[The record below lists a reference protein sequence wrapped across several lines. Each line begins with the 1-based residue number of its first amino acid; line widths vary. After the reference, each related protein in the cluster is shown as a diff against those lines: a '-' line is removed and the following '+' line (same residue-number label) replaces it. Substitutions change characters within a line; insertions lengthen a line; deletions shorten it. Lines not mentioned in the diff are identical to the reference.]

1 MCRGVIAI
9 VRLGHRKRHILRE
22 IVRYYIKEGRPVG
35 SRWVAQAAFRNRVSS
50 ATVRNEMAEL
60 EMMGLISQPYTSA
73 GRVPTDAGYRFYV
86 DNLMPRRQIPRP
98 QRVRVEER
106 YRRPFDEVDEILRE
120 TSSLLAELAGYPAV
134 VVGPRSPVHLRHLH
148 ASPVS
153 SHHILV
159 VWVTDDGRIQHRLI
173 QAPAQVT
180 GRQLE
185 RISEVLTNRLSNVEI
200 SAISRL
206 EARELLKQLPP
217 RLKIPPEVLQHICD
231 SIDVQERGRVFVDGA
246 LYILRQPEFADV
258 NRARV
263 VMEALSQKPLVRRMF
278 RPTTQEKQLN
288 VMIGSEAPIPQM
300 RECSV
305 VSHQFQVGVARG
317 AIGIVGPTRMPYSQA
332 VSIVTF
338 VADRLARS
346 LERVQSI

>member
-1 MCRGVIAI
+1 VTAI
-9 VRLGHRKRHILRE
+9 VKLGRRKSRILRE
-22 IVRYYIKEGRPVG
+22 IVRYYVREGRPVG
-35 SRWVAQAAFRNRVSS
+35 SRQVAAAAFRNRVSS

-60 EMMGLISQPYTSA
+60 ERMGLLSQPHTSA

-86 DNLMPRRQIPRP
+86 DNLMTRRPIPRP
-98 QRVRVEER
+98 QRARIEER
-106 YRRPFDEVDEILRE
+106 YRKLLDEVDDILRE
-120 TSSLLAELAGYPAV
+120 TSNLLAELAGYPAV
-134 VVGPRSPVHLRHLH
+134 VVGPQNPVHLRHLH
-148 ASPVS
+148 ASPVN

-185 RISEVLTNRLSNVEI
+185 LISEVLTNRLSNVEI

-217 RLKIPPEVLQHICD
+217 RLKVPPEVLQHICD
-231 SIDVQERGRVFVDGA
+231 SIDVQERGSVFVDGA

-263 VMEALSQKPLVRRMF
+263 VMEALSQKPLVRQVF
-278 RPTTQEKQLN
+278 RSTTQERPLN
-288 VMIGSEAPIPQM
+288 VTIGSETPFPQL

-305 VSHQFQVGVARG
+305 VSHQFKVGVASG
-317 AIGIVGPTRMPYSQA
+317 TIGIVGPTRMPYSQT

-346 LERVQSI
+346 LMRAQSI

>member
-1 MCRGVIAI
+1 
-9 VRLGHRKRHILRE
+9 
-22 IVRYYIKEGRPVG
+22 
-35 SRWVAQAAFRNRVSS
+35 VAQAAFRNRVSP
-50 ATVRNEMAEL
+50 ATVRNEMAAL
-60 EMMGLISQPYTSA
+60 EEMGLISQPHTSA

-86 DNLMPRRQIPRP
+86 DNLMPRHPVPRP

-106 YRRPFDEVDEILRE
+106 YRKLLDEVDDVLRE
-120 TSSLLAELAGYPAV
+120 TSNLLAELAGYPAV
-134 VVGPRSPVHLRHLH
+134 VVGPQSPVHLRHLH

-173 QAPAQVT
+173 QAPARVT
-180 GRQLE
+180 ARQLE
-185 RISEVLTNRLSNVEI
+185 LISELLTNRLSNVEI

-217 RLKIPPEVLQHICD
+217 RLKVPAEVLQHICE

-258 NRARV
+258 NRARE
-263 VMEALSQKPLVRRMF
+263 VMEALSQEPLVRQMF
-278 RPTTQEKQLN
+278 RSIVHEKQLN
-288 VMIGSEAPIPQM
+288 VTIGSEAPIPQM

-305 VSHQFQVGVARG
+305 VSHQFQVGVASG
-317 AIGIVGPTRMPYSQA
+317 TIGIIGPTRMPYSQA